1 MPRFYADAPLTLT
14 NRESFLSLATCNG
27 INLLHRGAPLQVRRW
42 AAADFYEFG
51 ARYRQEGDL
60 RRVAEAFA
68 RTTEEAN
75 AIATYLVM
83 FAK

>member
-14 NRESFLSLATCNG
+14 SRESFLSLATCNG

-68 RTTEEAN
+68 LTLKEAN
-75 AIATYLVM
+75 DISTYIAL